1 MSQELIVK
9 LIYEFKYQEALELI
23 KNSFEEGESNLDLLA
38 YSCVCGYI
46 VEGTCLESLSALT
59 EFIAGNEFEYKKV
72 KKNTKT
78 LTWIFDTINDNI
90 HDNTLILHESIDDVS
105 SGLLIF
111 KKALP
116 TSINIDVSFN
126 KFKNYLL
133 NAKRELDNQE
143 VDKNEEKIEEQP
155 KESISTGLRS
165 SSKLSQLFKK
175 IELCMELVNQNRLF
189 EAALFYQDIQ
199 DKLTRFDPIE
209 YFPEVFVPFY
219 RNLSKSYAKMQK
231 FIDTSQDTLEW
242 HIAVQMY
249 RSSPE
254 ALVSG
259 GEIFSTD
266 ELNNTHDV
274 TEFIRE
280 SRSILPTM
288 GVINKKEYSRIAN
301 EENSERLSNSHD
313 FDQAD
318 ALKELSS
325 YEENAYDQEEKDAEE
340 EDSYN
345 AHEDSEDNRF
355 DFEFD

>member
-1 MSQELIVK
+1 MS
-9 LIYEFKYQEALELI
+9 
-23 KNSFEEGESNLDLLA
+23 
-38 YSCVCGYI
+38 
-46 VEGTCLESLSALT
+46 
-59 EFIAGNEFEYKKV
+59 
-72 KKNTKT
+72 
-78 LTWIFDTINDNI
+78 FD
-90 HDNTLILHESIDDVS
+90 
-105 SGLLIF
+105 
-111 KKALP
+111 A
-116 TSINIDVSFN
+116 SFN

-155 KESISTGLRS
+155 KESISTGLKS

-189 EAALFYQDIQ
+189 EAALFYRDIQ

-219 RNLSKSYAKMQK
+219 RNLSKSYAKIQK

-249 RSSPE
+249 KSSPE

-301 EENSERLSNSHD
+301 EENSGKLGNSHD
-313 FDQAD
+313 FDQVDSLEAP
-318 ALKELSS
+318 SN
-325 YEENAYDQEEKDAEE
+325 YEDNEYDQEEKVEDEE
-340 EDSYN
+340 EYN
-345 AHEDSEDNRF
+345 RHEDSEESRF
-355 DFEFD
+355 DFDFD